1 MTAKRL
7 KSFRERFAERKRLGR
22 IALDKVRKPI
32 NEGRGDVQYDS
43 FPDMKVAV
51 MALRSDLPV
60 DEKLSRLASFS
71 DAVSQIDA
79 SDVMVTA
86 MWVTPSE

>member
-22 IALDKVRKPI
+22 ATLDRLRKPI
-32 NEGRGDVQYDS
+32 SEGRGDVQYSS
-43 FPDMKVAV
+43 FPDLEVAA
-51 MALRSDLPV
+51 MALPSDLPV
-60 DEKLSRLASFS
+60 DEKLSRLASFA
-71 DAVSQIDA
+71 DAVARVGA

-86 MWVTPSE
+86 MWVAPSK